1 MDRGGLSESAEGLR
15 VGKTERGYEP
25 GRRVRRG
32 LRSEDLRKAEER
44 RTLGSTAAAPTY
56 TLEHGH
62 GCRYFTVTFAITR
75 YRIANCGHVFA
86 HWRKNGY

>member
-1 MDRGGLSESAEGLR
+1 MHQDEEFAEGC
-15 VGKTERGYEP
+15 
-25 GRRVRRG
+25 GRLKSAARWAARPQHGR
-32 LRSEDLRKAEER
+32 
-44 RTLGSTAAAPTY
+44 STAAAPTY
-56 TLEHGH
+56 TLEHGR